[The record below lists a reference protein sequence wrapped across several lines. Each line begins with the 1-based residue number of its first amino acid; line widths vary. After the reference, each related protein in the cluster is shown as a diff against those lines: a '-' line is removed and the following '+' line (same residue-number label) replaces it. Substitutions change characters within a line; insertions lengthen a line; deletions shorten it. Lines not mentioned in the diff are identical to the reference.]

1 MLNFELFFVRFETIS
16 SIFYLLQILS
26 TVTYTSNFLKRIVT
40 FVFRD
45 GRLRVGDEVVNVNGQ
60 HLRGLQSPST
70 VQRILSTFVN
80 DKVELVIAHDE
91 LTTVTTEENRKIK
104 LDATMDE
111 SSSDHPYSKNNN
123 VELEKVEPKIQN
135 VERTRRSLS
144 LTPLYNPSDYVPVY
158 ANKITIKNNG
168 DDIDIF
174 PRNSSLMSS
183 NRIVKD
189 NEMNDLSEKKEF
201 IRNANTSIM
210 TTANR
215 KYQRNTSCHTARRS
229 LYSDYTYDNNINEA
243 IYNLYRPASYSHLS
257 ELSPTAIS
265 TIANTI
271 STTTIVQQDEED
283 NYDTNTNDIMVDK
296 PTVTIKSSDLNY
308 RSIKLKKR
316 DRQLKLSTTTTNNN
330 DDNYTLGQLHRSRT
344 EDNISNIVIDDD
356 EDDCQTNNCSTLKRT
371 DMKSCEVL
379 NREESPYKELG
390 TEDNR
395 IRILIND
402 QQSNSK
408 NNNGIH
414 NNEGTLNG
422 FLIINL

>member
-1 MLNFELFFVRFETIS
+1 MLKKKMLFKHVSFA
-16 SIFYLLQILS
+16 
-26 TVTYTSNFLKRIVT
+26 
-40 FVFRD
+40 FRD

-111 SSSDHPYSKNNN
+111 SSTDHPYSKNNHD
-123 VELEKVEPKIQN
+123 ELEKIKPKIPN

-168 DDIDIF
+168 EDVDIF

-183 NRIVKD
+183 NRIIKD

-201 IRNANTSIM
+201 IRNTNTPIM

-215 KYQRNTSCHTARRS
+215 KYQRNTSCNTARRS
-229 LYSDYTYDNNINEA
+229 LYSDYTFDNNINEA

-257 ELSPTAIS
+257 ELSPT
-265 TIANTI
+265 TIATVSSTT
-271 STTTIVQQDEED
+271 STTTIVQQDDD
-283 NYDTNTNDIMVDK
+283 NDDNCDTNDIMVDK
-296 PTVTIKSSDLNY
+296 PTITIKSSDLNY

-316 DRQLKLSTTTTNNN
+316 DRQLKLSTTTTHN
-330 DDNYTLGQLHRSRT
+330 DDNYTLGELHRSRT

-356 EDDCQTNNCSTLKRT
+356 EDEIQTNNCSTLKRS
-371 DMKSCEVL
+371 DMRSCEVL

-395 IRILIND
+395 IRILVND

-408 NNNGIH
+408 NNINGKH
-414 NNEGTLNG
+414 NNEGT
-422 FLIINL
+422 